1 MVREVTTGLVETTY
15 RNCNGLEYY
24 HHSDIII
31 NKLYTKY
38 LSQNYHI
45 KSLLYINIIFMRSHV
60 FYISSFPEL
69 FSFSGGF
76 EHTWKKSSWSFW
88 FSSSTTGVHGMSVSF
103 AVLLVEVWNNTNKKF
118 KFCRYVGFI
127 V

>member
-1 MVREVTTGLVETTY
+1 MHSLENGGTSMVSEVTTGLVETTY
-15 RNCNGLEYY
+15 RNYNGLEYY

-31 NKLYTKY
+31 NKLYTEY

-60 FYISSFPEL
+60 FKISSFPEL

-76 EHTWKKSSWSFW
+76 EHT
-88 FSSSTTGVHGMSVSF
+88 
-103 AVLLVEVWNNTNKKF
+103 
-118 KFCRYVGFI
+118 
-127 V
+127 